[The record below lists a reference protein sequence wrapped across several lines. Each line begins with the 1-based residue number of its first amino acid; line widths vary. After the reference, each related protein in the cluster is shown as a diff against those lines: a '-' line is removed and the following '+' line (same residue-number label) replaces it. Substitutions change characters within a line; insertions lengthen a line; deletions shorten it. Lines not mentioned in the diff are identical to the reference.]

1 MTCDSRTPN
10 QSPSGD
16 IINNIKCD
24 LADNNIAAISAADI
38 RENMEDIVYSIN
50 RIVASGDTQTEFPFF
65 NAVAATTVG
74 GGSGMFVPYSGISF
88 PNSPV
93 ESERTKLQTR
103 PWLGPGGINHDELS
117 DRNTSNDAH
126 TQYLPIDGTRQM
138 SDNLPMGANWINS
151 SGAVNG
157 DSDDNGLFFKYNSPT
172 VGDDVIVGTSGHL
185 KFNKDQ
191 SSTDSFHGLAKCWL
205 RFDTTTNPP
214 TIEGYHN
221 IVKIHKEDTGKFHIT
236 FTSGTFADNNYVA
249 VGNSNAN
256 SDNDPADFDI
266 NSVGIVA
273 RSGDDG
279 NTLRGCSF
287 YTKKDTNTYVDAKVN
302 DFVAYGLEPG
312 SESGIPTPTSTTD
325 V

>member
-157 DSDDNGLFFKYNSPT
+157 DSDDNGLQFKYNSPT

-205 RFDTTTNPP
+205 RFDATTNPP

>member
-205 RFDTTTNPP
+205 RFDATTNPP

-266 NSVGIVA
+266 NSVGIA
-273 RSGDDG
+273 S
-279 NTLRGCSF
+279 
-287 YTKKDTNTYVDAKVN
+287 
-302 DFVAYGLEPG
+302 
-312 SESGIPTPTSTTD
+312 
-325 V
+325 

>member
-74 GGSGMFVPYSGISF
+74 GGSGTFVPHSGISF

-157 DSDDNGLFFKYNSPT
+157 DSDDNGLQFKYNSPT

-205 RFDTTTNPP
+205 RFDATTNPP

-221 IVKIHKEDTGKFHIT
+221 IEKIHKEDTGKFHIT

-273 RSGDDG
+273 RSGDDSI
-279 NTLRGCSF
+279 TLRGCSF

-312 SESGIPTPTSTTD
+312 SESGIPTPISTTD